1 MIITIIA
8 CSTRG
13 QKVEGE
19 DSLAV
24 FAKRREP
31 HVLVYVMLSVIHL
44 ERKSVW
50 LHFFPVFRDVN
61 EKYTI

>member
-1 MIITIIA
+1 M
-8 CSTRG
+8 
-13 QKVEGE
+13 
-19 DSLAV
+19 
-24 FAKRREP
+24 
-31 HVLVYVMLSVIHL
+31 LVYVMLSVIHL